1 MLQDECLDRVVIYS
15 PDMMSASIGGLI
27 GRGKCAFEPDAKAL
41 SFAKQSEL
49 AAPLG
54 PIWGRGVE
62 T

>member
-1 MLQDECLDRVVIYS
+1 MLQDECLDRVIIYS
-15 PDMMSASIGGLI
+15 PDVMSASIGGLI

-54 PIWGRGVE
+54 PI
-62 T
+62 